1 MKKFLYWLVTKLQS
15 IIDNTE
21 DSTDPEEFIKE
32 LKKLNNKLNS

>member
-1 MKKFLYWLVTKLQS
+1 MKKFLWWLVTKLQS

-32 LKKLNNKLNS
+32 LKKINNKLNS

>member
-21 DSTDPEEFIKE
+21 DSTDLEEFIKD
-32 LKKLNNKLNS
+32 LKKINNKLNS